1 MIQEFQL
8 IVIPLDNNNLQW
20 ELSQCYYKK
29 NRDFRGIEQFY
40 QAWRKSYSSFF
51 DTKFFENFLRNGAS
65 AAAAKNQPAQW
76 QGTAQNCP
84 SNQGKNIKLILVRP

>member
-1 MIQEFQL
+1 LIQEFQL

-51 DTKFFENFLRNGAS
+51 DAKFFPIRIKKKEIY
-65 AAAAKNQPAQW
+65 
-76 QGTAQNCP
+76 QN
-84 SNQGKNIKLILVRP
+84 NILI